1 MTAKKHAFGFTIVE
15 AVVAIGVTGMVF
27 AGAYPLL
34 TSTTRKLYQARDHYA
49 ATTICMAQI
58 ERARD
63 IPYEQLGSSLGK
75 DAKVRVN
82 ELGANDSLGRFRRTT
97 LVQVDYPDPGL
108 TSVTVT
114 TDIMNRRTGEFT
126 SENETMSYLF
136 TGYLKP
142 VDN

>member
-15 AVVAIGVTGMVF
+15 AVVAIGVTVMVF